1 MFKTENV
8 HLTESILN
16 TIMPDFQI
24 KKSSKTYDVC
34 IVGSGAGGGMAA
46 FTLAN
51 AGIKVALLE
60 AGPMYDPKKNVT
72 QLKWP
77 YDSPRRGAST
87 PHRHFGDFD
96 AAYGGWDIEG
106 EPYTHKNGTEFDWF
120 RSRMLGGRT
129 NHWGRISLRFGQK
142 DFKHKSID
150 GLGDDWPIGYDDV
163 KPYYDKVDRLIGV
176 FGSVENM
183 PNEPDGIFL
192 PPPKPRLIDL
202 FFKQAGSQL
211 GIPVIPS
218 RLSILTKALPDN
230 NKRGSCFFC
239 AQCSRGCSVYAD
251 FSSSSVL
258 VNPAMETGNV
268 DVIPNAMAREVMT
281 NDQGMATGVSYV
293 NKEDLQEYVVNAKIV
308 VLAASACES
317 ARLLLNSRSA
327 RHPNGL
333 ANSSNVVGKYLHDS
347 TGASMGG
354 ILPKLLGRKRYNEDG
369 VGGMHVYTPW
379 WLDNRKLDFPR
390 GYHIEFGGGMGMPGY
405 GFGFGMHNSNGKYP
419 TRDGSM
425 KAAGGYGA
433 SLKDDYRYFYG
444 ATFGMSGRGEAIA
457 REDNYCEIDPNTVDK
472 YGIPVLRFHYK
483 WSDYEIKQA
492 KHMKETFAEIIHA
505 MGGVVTSG
513 ANDGPENNYGL
524 AAPGRIIHE
533 VGTTRMGGDPKK
545 SSVNQYNQA
554 HDCKNLFVVDGGPF
568 VSQADKNPTWT
579 ILALSMRAS
588 EYMID
593 EIKKQNLT

>member
-1 MFKTENV
+1 
-8 HLTESILN
+8 
-16 TIMPDFQI
+16 MPQLQI
-24 KKSSKTYDVC
+24 KKSPKTYDVC

-46 FTLAN
+46 YMLAN

-60 AGPMYDPKKNVT
+60 AGPMYDPKKNIT
-72 QLKWP
+72 QMKWS
-77 YDSPRRGAST
+77 YESPRRGAST
-87 PHRHFGDFD
+87 PLRHFGDFD
-96 AAYGGWDIEG
+96 AAYGGWQIEG

-129 NHWGRISLRFGQK
+129 NHWGRISLRFSQK
-142 DFKHKSID
+142 DFKHKSFD
-150 GLGDDWPIGYDDV
+150 GLGEDWPIDYNDI
-163 KPYYDKVDRLIGV
+163 KPYYDRVDRLIGV
-176 FGSVENM
+176 FGSIENM
-183 PNEPDGIFL
+183 PDEPDGIFL

-202 FFKQAGSQL
+202 YFKQAGSKL

-218 RLSILTKALPDN
+218 RLSILTKQLPGND
-230 NKRGSCFFC
+230 KRGACFFC
-239 AQCSRGCSVYAD
+239 SQCNRGCQVYGD

-258 VNPAMETGNV
+258 VLPAVETGNV
-268 DVIPNAMAREVMT
+268 DVFPFAMAREVMT
-281 NDQGMATGVSYV
+281 DERGLATGISYV
-293 NKEDLQEYVVNAKIV
+293 DKNDMQEYAVNAKIV

-317 ARLLLNSRSA
+317 ARLLLNSRSSQ
-327 RHPNGL
+327 HPNGL
-333 ANSSNVVGKYLHDS
+333 ANSSNIVGKYLHDS

-354 ILPKLLGRKRYNEDG
+354 VLPQLLGRKRFNEDG

-390 GYHIEFGGGMGMPGY
+390 GYHIEFNGRMGMPGY
-405 GFGFGMHNSNGKYP
+405 GFGFGMEGMNGKFP
-419 TRDGSM
+419 GRDGQ
-425 KAAGGYGA
+425 KKEAGGYGA

-444 ATFGMSGRGEAIA
+444 ATFGMAGRGEAIA

-492 KHMKETFAEIIHA
+492 KHMKETFKEIIHN
-505 MGGVVTSG
+505 MGGVITYG
-513 ANDGPENNYGL
+513 GNDGPENNYGL

-533 VGTTRMGGDPKK
+533 VGTTRMGDDPKK
-545 SSVNQYNQA
+545 SAVNKYNQA

-579 ILALSMRAS
+579 ILALAMRAS
-588 EYMID
+588 EYMIE
-593 EIKKQNLT
+593 EIKKQNLA

>member
-1 MFKTENV
+1 
-8 HLTESILN
+8 
-16 TIMPDFQI
+16 MPEFQI
-24 KKSSKTYDVC
+24 KKNSKKYDVC

-46 FTLAN
+46 YTLAN
-51 AGIKVALLE
+51 AGLKVVLLE

-72 QLKWP
+72 QLKWSWQ
-77 YDSPRRGAST
+77 SPRRGAST
-87 PHRHFGDFD
+87 PLRHFGDFD

-129 NHWGRISLRFGQK
+129 NHWGRISLRFGEK
-142 DFKHKSID
+142 DFKHKSVD
-150 GLGDDWPIGYDDV
+150 GLGEDWPIGYEDV
-163 KPYYDKVDRLIGV
+163 KPWYDKVDQLIGV
-176 FGSVENM
+176 FGSVENI

-192 PPPKPRLIDL
+192 PPPKPRLLDL
-202 FFKQAGSQL
+202 FFKQAGGQL

-218 RLSILTKALPDN
+218 RLSILTKALPNN
-230 NKRGSCFFC
+230 NKRGACFFC
-239 AQCSRGCSVYAD
+239 SQCNRGCTVYAD

-281 NDQGMATGVSYV
+281 DSNGQATGISYI
-293 NKEDLQEYVVNAKIV
+293 NKDDMQEYVVNAKIV

-317 ARLLLNSRSA
+317 ARLLLNSKSST
-327 RHPNGL
+327 HPNGL

-390 GYHIEFGGGMGMPGY
+390 GYHIEFGGGMRMPGY
-405 GFGFGMHNSNGKYP
+405 GFGFGMQNMNGKFP
-419 TRDGSM
+419 GRDG
-425 KAAGGYGA
+425 KTKDAGGYGA
-433 SLKDDYRYFYG
+433 SLKDDYRYYYG
-444 ATFGMSGRGEAIA
+444 ATFGMAGRGEAIA

-505 MGGVVTSG
+505 MGGVVTYG
-513 ANDGPENNYGL
+513 NHDGPENNYGL
-524 AAPGRIIHE
+524 EAPGRIIHE
-533 VGTTRMGGDPKK
+533 VGTTRMGNDPKR
-545 SSVNQYNQA
+545 SVVNKFNQA

-593 EIKKQNLT
+593 EIKKQNIA